1 LLKTTIRLNI
11 LQEMPNGVKP
21 YLGSA
26 ILFIFCSTLH
36 FTIPHIYIYLC
47 TPKTVLGFL
56 ISPLKACSPECKALR
71 WIHSQSIKNITFM
84 KDLFVCW
91 AISLVI
97 CFKKKTYKKLKH
109 KN

>member
-1 LLKTTIRLNI
+1 MINKFDF
-11 LQEMPNGVKP
+11 
-21 YLGSA
+21 GSA

-47 TPKTVLGFL
+47 TPKTALGFL

-71 WIHSQSIKNITFM
+71 WVHSQSIKNLAFM

-91 AISLVI
+91 VI
-97 CFKKKTYKKLKH
+97 RIVFFIKKKSYKKLKH
-109 KN
+109 KT